1 MTFPIRV
8 AGLILSVVF
17 VVYIIQSAP
26 VDSFVLEVKEN
37 QVTPVFSSSDPEIEQ
52 LKKQIRK
59 EAEAYYIKPVDARVD
74 RVWKAI
80 PGLNGREVDVEA
92 TLAKTLKQGDK
103 QNILWVFREI
113 KPKVTLNDLGNVP
126 IYRGNEQKRAAALMV
141 NVAWGTEYL
150 PAMLDILRKEQVKAT
165 FFLDGSWLAKH
176 PVEAEKIV
184 KEGHEIGNH
193 AYSHP
198 LMSQVTQERMNKE
211 ISRTQELIEKTL
223 HIKSEWFAPPAG
235 DFNDRVVQVA
245 SQYGMKTVLWTVDT
259 VDWKKTSSPAMM
271 VQKIEQKV
279 DSGHLILTHPTDRT
293 VEALPQIIRVVK
305 KKGLKLG
312 TVGDVL
318 SSERVDVIE

>member
-1 MTFPIRV
+1 MTFPLRV
-8 AGLILSVVF
+8 AGLIVSVVF
-17 VVYIIQSAP
+17 VIYIVQSPP

-37 QVTPVFSSSDPEIEQ
+37 QVTPVFSFDQEENL
-52 LKKQIRK
+52 LKKKIQE
-59 EAEAYYIKPVDARVD
+59 EASSYYIKPIDARID

-92 TLAKTLKQGDK
+92 TLAKTMKQKDK
-103 QNILWVFREI
+103 QKIAWVFREI
-113 KPKVTLNDLGNVP
+113 QPKVTLDELEHAP
-126 IYRGNEQKRAAALMV
+126 IYRGNEQKRAAALMI
-141 NVAWGTEYL
+141 NVAWGTEHL
-150 PAMLDILRKEQVKAT
+150 PNMLDILRKEQVKAT

-176 PVEAEKIV
+176 PTEAEKIV
-184 KEGHEIGNH
+184 QEGHEIGNH

-198 LMSQVTQERMNKE
+198 LMSRITQDRMDQE
-211 ISRTQELIEKTL
+211 ISRTQQLIEKTL
-223 HIKSEWFAPPAG
+223 HIKSKWFAPPAG
-235 DFNDRVVQVA
+235 DFNDQVVKVA
-245 SQYGMKTVLWTVDT
+245 SQHGMKTVLWTVDT
-259 VDWKKTSSPAMM
+259 VDWKKTSSPPMM
-271 VQKIEQKV
+271 IRKIEQNI